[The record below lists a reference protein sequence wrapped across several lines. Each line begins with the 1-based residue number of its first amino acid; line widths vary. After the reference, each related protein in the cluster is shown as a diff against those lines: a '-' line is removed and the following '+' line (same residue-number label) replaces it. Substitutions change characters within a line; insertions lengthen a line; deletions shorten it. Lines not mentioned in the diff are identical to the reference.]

1 MSKIQVRKIRT
12 LFGKGAIEILFFV
25 GRTGGARYQ
34 EILDQN
40 FAGSRETISNRLV
53 ELESLE
59 LIVREV
65 KETRPPKV
73 VYRLSPKGQK
83 VVDHLKTISDML

>member
-1 MSKIQVRKIRT
+1 MPRGQMREVRK

-25 GRTGGARYQ
+25 SKTGGARYQ
-34 EILDQN
+34 EILNQN
-40 FAGSRETISNRLV
+40 FTGSRETISRRLL
-53 ELESLE
+53 ELESLK

-73 VYRLSPKGQK
+73 VYRLSQKGQK
-83 VVDHLKTISDML
+83 VVDHLKAISEVL